1 MTTET
6 LITDPAVQPVDSP
19 APDAPQSDVSAAPD
33 NSAAPQSVAQDDPA
47 PQPDTADKPADDKPQ
62 GAPEAYSF
70 DAPEGVTFDDAVV
83 EAFSEVARDLNLP
96 QDQAQKVLD
105 KMAPVMAARQADQI
119 QAVRSQWES
128 DARADKEFGGDKLDE
143 NLAVAKKAMDA
154 FATPELK
161 ALLNE
166 TGMGNHP
173 EIIRTFYRAGKAISE
188 DKFIN
193 GATSNAPRQG
203 DARRL
208 YAASNMNP

>member
-6 LITDPAVQPVDSP
+6 LITDPAAQSGNDP
-19 APDAPQSDVSAAPD
+19 APDA
-33 NSAAPQSVAQDDPA
+33 AQPGVPA
-47 PQPDTADKPADDKPQ
+47 PTAPEPSAQQPAAQEKPTDDKPQ

-70 DAPEGVTFDDAVV
+70 AAPEGVTFDDAVID
-83 EAFSEVARDLNLP
+83 AFSEVARDLNLP
-96 QDQAQKVLD
+96 QDQAQKMLD
-105 KMAPVMAARQADQI
+105 KMAPVMAARQAEQI
-119 QAVRSQWES
+119 AAVRSQWEA
-128 DARADKEFGGDKLDE
+128 DARADKEFGGEKLDE

-161 ALLNE
+161 TLLNE

-173 EIIRTFYRAGKAISE
+173 EIIRAFYRAGKTISE

-193 GATSNAPRQG
+193 GASGNAPRQG
-203 DARRL
+203 DARRM